1 MPVAIP
7 NFEYSYLR
15 KGKPVFVPT
24 KIGRRIG
31 NEIKSSVER
40 AYNFD
45 RMYFHLRRGGHVA
58 AMHHHR
64 DNRFFARIDISNF
77 FYSISR
83 RRVQSA
89 LDRVGVRN
97 ARFYAQWS
105 TIVSPFAGP
114 RYVLPY
120 GFVQSP
126 ILASLIVATSDLGQH
141 LLALPANIRVGVY
154 VDDISLSSDDNDA
167 LFKAYN
173 ATLDAITADGF
184 AVSDGKLRPPAGSID
199 IFNCSLEQGA
209 SSVLD
214 DRIDEFFSSNP
225 SQEAEAAFSA
235 YCASVESGNHI

>member
-31 NEIKSSVER
+31 KDIKEAVEG
-40 AYNFD
+40 AYAFD
-45 RMYFHLRRGGHVA
+45 PIYFHLRRGGHVA

-64 DNRFFARIDISNF
+64 INHFFARIDISNF

-89 LDRVGVRN
+89 LDRIGIAN

-105 TIVSPFAGP
+105 TIVNPFGDP
-114 RYVLPY
+114 RYSLPY

-126 ILASLIVATSDLGQH
+126 ILASLVVATSELGQQ
-141 LLALPANIRVGVY
+141 LRQLPATIKVGVY
-154 VDDISLSSDDNDA
+154 VDDISLSSDNVDE
-167 LFKAYN
+167 LQKAYD
-173 ATLDAITADGF
+173 ATLAIIGSDGF
-184 AVSDGKLRPPAGSID
+184 AVSDDKLRPPAPAID
-199 IFNCSLEQGA
+199 IFNCDLAHGQ
-209 SSVLD
+209 SSVTD
-214 DRIDEFFSSNP
+214 VRVNAFFSSQR
-225 SQEAEAAFSA
+225 SLEAEEAFVS
-235 YCASVESGNHI
+235 YCASVEVGNHP

>member
-15 KGKPVFVPT
+15 KSKPVFVPT

-31 NEIKSSVER
+31 NEIKDKVER

-45 RMYFHLRRGGHVA
+45 RIYFHLQRGGHVA

-89 LDRVGVRN
+89 LDRAGVGN
-97 ARFYAQWS
+97 PRFYAQWS
-105 TIVSPFAGP
+105 TIINPFAAP
-114 RYVLPY
+114 RYALPY

-126 ILASLIVATSDLGQH
+126 ILASLVVATSGLGQH

-154 VDDISLSSDDNDA
+154 VDDISLSSDDDA
-167 LFKAYN
+167 ALLQAYS
-173 ATLDAITADGF
+173 ATLDAIAADGF
-184 AVSDGKLRPPAGSID
+184 EVSSGKLRPPAGSID
-199 IFNCSLEQGA
+199 IFNCNLEHGI

-214 DRIDEFFSSNP
+214 GRIQEFFTRNP
-225 SQEAEAAFSA
+225 TLEAEAAFGA
-235 YCASVESGNHI
+235 YRASVESGNHI